1 MMDEKKGS
9 QIAKEGFK
17 NEKNVVNK
25 FNNWQTDKDAQKWLE
40 IMGYNISKIRNIIA
54 KVIHGHKADV
64 QVQVIIEFHSI
75 VESTQ
80 NIQVKL
86 ISNLRGYNQIDK
98 RWVDKYAKMWNI
110 PEDIVNLLKYF
121 TGEKSPYQSNTK
133 DSRRMFLNEF
143 SEINQEKIINF
154 FNNHRNQIISDLLKG
169 NGEFSAQWMLVIQ
182 KGEEYHWV
190 LLPINTVIDYYNQGK
205 VHITPRGSLK
215 IGKIT
220 MQRKGGDGG
229 RKTSNM
235 LQFKINPAELFEI

>member
-133 DSRRMFLNEF
+133 DSR
-143 SEINQEKIINF
+143 
-154 FNNHRNQIISDLLKG
+154 
-169 NGEFSAQWMLVIQ
+169 
-182 KGEEYHWV
+182 
-190 LLPINTVIDYYNQGK
+190 
-205 VHITPRGSLK
+205 
-215 IGKIT
+215 
-220 MQRKGGDGG
+220 
-229 RKTSNM
+229 
-235 LQFKINPAELFEI
+235 

>member
-1 MMDEKKGS
+1 M
-9 QIAKEGFK
+9 
-17 NEKNVVNK
+17 
-25 FNNWQTDKDAQKWLE
+25 
-40 IMGYNISKIRNIIA
+40 
-54 KVIHGHKADV
+54 
-64 QVQVIIEFHSI
+64 
-75 VESTQ
+75 
-80 NIQVKL
+80 
-86 ISNLRGYNQIDK
+86 
-98 RWVDKYAKMWNI
+98 VDKYAKMWNI

>member
-1 MMDEKKGS
+1 MDEKKGS

-98 RWVDKYAKMWNI
+98 RWLI
-110 PEDIVNLLKYF
+110 
-121 TGEKSPYQSNTK
+121 
-133 DSRRMFLNEF
+133 
-143 SEINQEKIINF
+143 
-154 FNNHRNQIISDLLKG
+154 
-169 NGEFSAQWMLVIQ
+169 
-182 KGEEYHWV
+182 
-190 LLPINTVIDYYNQGK
+190 
-205 VHITPRGSLK
+205 
-215 IGKIT
+215 
-220 MQRKGGDGG
+220 
-229 RKTSNM
+229 NM
-235 LQFKINPAELFEI
+235 LKCGIFQKT

>member
-1 MMDEKKGS
+1 
-9 QIAKEGFK
+9 
-17 NEKNVVNK
+17 
-25 FNNWQTDKDAQKWLE
+25 
-40 IMGYNISKIRNIIA
+40 
-54 KVIHGHKADV
+54 
-64 QVQVIIEFHSI
+64 
-75 VESTQ
+75 
-80 NIQVKL
+80 
-86 ISNLRGYNQIDK
+86 
-98 RWVDKYAKMWNI
+98 
-110 PEDIVNLLKYF
+110 
-121 TGEKSPYQSNTK
+121 
-133 DSRRMFLNEF
+133 MFLNEF